1 MSRITRGLVGATVA
15 LVTAAFAFG
24 AGAVVPA
31 DSALAP
37 VTAVAKAKKYKN
49 CTALHKKYKHGVKKS
64 SSTKD
69 VVRSNGNTTK
79 KSSKAKVSKAL
90 YKANKKLDRD
100 KDGIACE
107 R

>member
-1 MSRITRGLVGATVA
+1 MSRITRGLVGATA
-15 LVTAAFAFG
+15 AIVTAGFTLG

-49 CTALHKKYKHGVKKS
+49 CTDLHKKYKHGVKKS

-69 VVRSNGNTTK
+69 VVRSNGRTTK

-90 YKANKKLDRD
+90 YKANKHLDRD

-107 R
+107 A